1 MPTNVEVD
9 RSLEQI
15 AIVTLH
21 RPESLH
27 ALNQPIL
34 IELSEAVQSIHESR
48 DVSCT
53 IITSSGDRAF
63 CAGADLVERRTM
75 SNEEVMQ
82 AVKLIGDTF
91 LQIENLP
98 MPVIAALNGVAF
110 GGGLE
115 LALACDFRIAAN
127 HIEIGLT
134 ETSLAIIPGGG
145 GTQRLPRLIGI
156 GKAKQLIFM
165 AKRIS
170 AFEAEKLGIVEEI
183 VQKENLLDRAIEI
196 ALEIVQNGPLALRL
210 AKSAI
215 NDGIQV
221 DLLSGL
227 EMELR
232 YYEQTLTS
240 EDRIEGLQAFEQKR
254 KPIYKGK

>member
-9 RSLEQI
+9 RSLEEI

-27 ALNQPIL
+27 ALNQPLL
-34 IELSEAVQSIHESR
+34 IELREAVKSIHESR
-48 DVSCT
+48 DVLCT

-156 GKAKQLIFM
+156 SKAKQLIFM